1 MTRPRAADDFPALR
15 ARMEELRPYAS
26 ASIAA
31 VATRLA
37 SLIIMNHSVVE
48 RERGFKKYTIGGDV
62 TRGLAGPKQTPPS
75 GPSCWPTE
83 RVASPGA
90 RRCRAVSAENEPAL
104 QTGDHRMREV
114 LSVDRGFPDRLTGRA
129 GLGMGHAGRR
139 SLSIATAEA
148 VPICTHRD

>member
-1 MTRPRAADDFPALR
+1 MFGPGFRDNTLPEAAKRPIGRLIRLPEIAC
-15 ARMEELRPYAS
+15 RPYA
-26 ASIAA
+26 IAA

-83 RVASPGA
+83 RS
-90 RRCRAVSAENEPAL
+90 
-104 QTGDHRMREV
+104 HRQ
-114 LSVDRGFPDRLTGRA
+114 GRDDV
-129 GLGMGHAGRR
+129 GR
-139 SLSIATAEA
+139 
-148 VPICTHRD
+148 